1 MVVVWRVSES
11 ELTEEKSQIMAQQ
24 RQIEKD
30 LGTNLRPFLKKTD
43 AWTAELA
50 AAPPLPEAN
59 APALADV
66 RTAPGVYLRLP
77 LSAASSPEAIRDAAG
92 RSLHDGFT
100 SCFFVGPERAKPAPL
115 QACEETKDCAE
126 GLSCTG
132 RGLCEDL
139 CYRASDCAEGL
150 LCDENHLCSP
160 PVEPYNMRLAYQAYR
175 VLSPE
180 WNDELQMAPDEI
192 TVRLFRNDLEKV
204 ISTDVPIGI
213 KLLNRAKYFT
223 LILDEE
229 PEGGMPTP
237 LPKFRHDSPEEPDD
251 SRIQRVPH
259 WARVGVWDLAT
270 GELLFRD
277 RIRAE
282 GKLLHMGAH
291 PVRDPHAAA
300 AQAALAHSCSL
311 ALEVRNRM
319 GNDDEALAVAIAAAD
334 AENAAEADAVAAAE
348 SEPEAAATEALAK
361 PTAKPTKSAAAK
373 ARVKAAPA
381 QAQAQD

>member
-11 ELTEEKSQIMAQQ
+11 ELSEVKSEIMAQQ

-50 AAPPLPEAN
+50 AATPLPEAN

-100 SCFFVGPERAKPAPL
+100 SCFFVGPERAQAAPL
-115 QACEETKDCAE
+115 KACEETKDCAE
-126 GLSCTG
+126 GFTCTG
-132 RGLCEDL
+132 RSLCEEL

-150 LCDENHLCSP
+150 LCDESHHCSP

-204 ISTDVPIGI
+204 SSTDVPIGI
-213 KLLNRAKYFT
+213 KLLSRAKYFT

-229 PEGGMPTP
+229 PEGGMPKP
-237 LPKFRHDSPEEPDD
+237 LPKFRSDSPEEPDD

-282 GKLLHMGAH
+282 GKLLHMGAR
-291 PVRDPHAAA
+291 PVRDPHARA

-319 GNDDEALAVAIAAAD
+319 GNDDAALAAAIADAD
-334 AENAAEADAVAAAE
+334 AEAAAEAEAETAAAE
-348 SEPEAAATEALAK
+348 TKPAAK
-361 PTAKPTKSAAAK
+361 SSKSAAPK
-373 ARVKAAPA
+373 ARASAAPA
-381 QAQAQD
+381 QD